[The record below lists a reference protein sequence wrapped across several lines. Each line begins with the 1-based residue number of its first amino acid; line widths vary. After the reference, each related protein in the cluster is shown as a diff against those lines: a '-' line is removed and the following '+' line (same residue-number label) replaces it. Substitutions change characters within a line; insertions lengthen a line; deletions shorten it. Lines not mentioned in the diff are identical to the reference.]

1 MSGII
6 DSLYIIKY
14 NPFKF
19 GEHLASFYSSLNEVE
34 NNLLLAPLVIPLCG
48 HPAFKDKLG
57 NAVFGKNRKST
68 MFSVFDDRAKLHDL
82 QERLYGF
89 KRITEQSIQFC
100 LVNDWLTLDIENLM
114 LRQENKTDTNT
125 HHQKHSINLAKLF
138 SNHSLTEI
146 YSFFGVKP

>member
-1 MSGII
+1 MI

-19 GEHLASFYSSLNEVE
+19 GKHLASFYAHLDEVD
-34 NNLLLAPLVIPLCG
+34 NNLLLAPLIIPLCG
-48 HPAFKDKLG
+48 HPAFNEKLG

-82 QERLYGF
+82 QERLDGF
-89 KRITEQSIQFC
+89 KTITAQCIQFC
-100 LVNDWLTLDIENLM
+100 LVNDWLTLDTENLM
-114 LRQENKTDTNT
+114 LRQENKTDINITN
-125 HHQKHSINLAKLF
+125 QKHSINLAKLC